1 MKIDRA
7 ASPTPADRRT
17 AILESPGFGSFRT
30 DHYLRAD
37 YTEATGWGAPII
49 GPYADLSLDPSVM
62 GLHYGQLVFEGMKA
76 FVQPDGRVAL
86 FRPRENARRL
96 NQSAVRLGM
105 PELDED
111 LFVEAARRLVE
122 TDRSWVPT
130 GPGQSLYLRPLMFAS
145 EAHIGLRPA
154 TEHTFIIVATPVDP
168 FFAADLRALSV
179 WIERDYVRAVRGGT
193 GDVKCAGNYA
203 ASMIGKRRANDEG
216 CDEALWLDAIERRWV
231 EELGATNL
239 FFVLGDDHLVTPP
252 LDGSILAGITR
263 ASVIE
268 LAPAFGYQVEERR
281 ISIDEVLDGAAS
293 GTLTEAFACGTAA
306 VIAPIGTLVSADA
319 KQDISAGRIGLVT
332 ATLRTELLAI
342 QRGESSRFPE
352 WRTLVAES

>member
-7 ASPTPADRRT
+7 VSPTPPDRRA

-37 YTEATGWGAPII
+37 YTEGTGWGEPVI
-49 GPYADLSLDPSVM
+49 GPYADLTLDPAAM

-76 FVQPDGRVAL
+76 FVQPDGRLAL

-96 NQSAVRLGM
+96 NRSAVRLGM

-111 LFVEAARRLVE
+111 LFVDAALRLVE

-145 EAHIGLRPA
+145 EAHIGLRA
-154 TEHTFIIVATPVDP
+154 ALEYTFIIVATPVDP
-168 FFAADLRALSV
+168 FFSADLRALSV
-179 WIERDYVRAVRGGT
+179 WIERNYVRAVRGGT

-231 EELGATNL
+231 EELGGMNL
-239 FFVLGDDHLVTPP
+239 FFVVGDRLVTPP

-263 ASVIE
+263 ASIIE
-268 LAPAFGYQVEERR
+268 LAGSLGHQVDERR

-293 GTLTEAFACGTAA
+293 GDLTEAFACGTAA
-306 VIAPIGTLVSADA
+306 VIAPIGTLVSDDA
-319 KQDISAGRIGLVT
+319 KQDISGGRIGPVT
-332 ATLRTELLAI
+332 TELRTELLAI

-352 WRTLVAES
+352 WRTLVAST